1 MTSGKELWSDSNVLP
16 EGHIGLNGEYF
27 FRADG
32 YVFGS
37 PHFAIYDRQGLDA
50 TLERWGIG
58 FASGSADL
66 PPDGQALLE
75 AKGLAYWMFD
85 TAKLVNIMLQEDGHP
100 LVHQEHDALVHVGG
114 LLHYLWA
121 PRVADADGEIDV
133 DWARWANQG
142 PRHQVARYARAGAPR
157 PRRRRARAR
166 GPGHRVAGADRPPR
180 ADPRRA
186 GADRG
191 GPRRGLGRT
200 HPSARPRPGGRRR
213 PASSSGERWRPKSAR
228 ASRRAGRR
236 PGRRHRRARRHPGPR
251 RDDRAR
257 GAG

>member
-1 MTSGKELWSDSNVLP
+1 MTSGKELWSDSSVLP

-27 FRADG
+27 FRGDG

-75 AKGLAYWMFD
+75 EHGLAYWMFD

-121 PRVADADGEIDV
+121 PRVTEADGEVDV

-142 PRHQVARYARAGAPR
+142 PRHQVARYAAQVLHALVDGQPAPPVPATASPELIGR
-157 PRRRRARAR
+157 LEQARDALVR
-166 GPGHRVAGADRPPR
+166 TADVHGEGW
-180 ADPRRA
+180 A
-186 GADRG
+186 
-191 GPRRGLGRT
+191 GRT
-200 HPSARPRPGGRRR
+200 
-213 PASSSGERWRPKSAR
+213 
-228 ASRRAGRR
+228 
-236 PGRRHRRARRHPGPR
+236 PR
-251 RDDRAR
+251 RDLDQGVASSRFVLGRALES
-257 GAG
+257 GS